1 MVVRVHTVAFEG
13 IEARMVEVQCS
24 LAPGL
29 PAFSIVGLPGKSISE
44 AGERIRA
51 ALTAMGVALPSKRIT
66 INLTPADLPKSGS
79 HYDLPIAIALLAAIE
94 IIPIDSV
101 QGYVFI
107 GEMSLDGV
115 LNYVNGALPSALA
128 SASKDKDLMCPVD
141 CASEAAWVSSTRA
154 LGADSL
160 TAVVQHFTGQTL
172 LTEAKPALSDSIAV
186 VKDMQDVKGQ
196 ERAKRALEIA
206 AAGRHHTLLLGTP
219 GSGKS
224 MLAARLSGILP
235 PLTPMEALETSM
247 IHSVAGLLDGGGIQR
262 VRPFRAPHHTA
273 SMAAIVGG
281 GRNAAPGEISLAH
294 NGVLFM
300 DEFPEHNRN
309 VLDSL
314 RQPLEM
320 GEITV
325 ARANSH
331 IRYPC
336 RFMLIAAA
344 NPCKCGYLP
353 DPSRACS
360 RAPICGED
368 YLGKISGPLMDR
380 FDLQIE
386 VPPVAYSDLDLPS
399 NGESSEEI
407 ARRVLRAR
415 EIQAHRFAEA
425 EGPLQNADAEGD
437 LLEHISQLDT
447 DSKSFLLKVSE
458 RFGLSA
464 RGYHRVLRVARTIA
478 DLSESEIV
486 QQHHVAE
493 ALSYRIP
500 LKAHA

>member
-1 MVVRVHTVAFEG
+1 MVTRVHTVAFEG
-13 IEARMVEVQCS
+13 IEARLVEVQCS

-29 PAFSIVGLPGKSISE
+29 PAFSIVGLPSKSVSE
-44 AGERIRA
+44 SGERIRA
-51 ALTAMGVALPSKRIT
+51 ALTSMGVALPSKRIT
-66 INLTPADLPKSGS
+66 INLTPADLPKSGP
-79 HYDLPIAIALLAAIE
+79 HYDLPIAIALLTAVDL
-94 IIPIDSV
+94 IPSEAT
-101 QGYVFI
+101 QAYVFI
-107 GEMSLDGV
+107 GEMSLDGQ
-115 LNYVNGALPSALA
+115 LNYVNGALPAALA
-128 SASKDKDLMCPVD
+128 AASIDKDLMCPVA

-154 LGADSL
+154 IGAANL

-172 LTEAKPALSDSIAV
+172 LEAAEPAQSETSPFIN
-186 VKDMQDVKGQ
+186 DMQDVKGQ

-224 MLAARLSGILP
+224 MLASRISGILP
-235 PLTPMEALETSM
+235 PLTPQEALETSM
-247 IHSVAGLLDGGGIQR
+247 IHSVAGELNGQGIQR
-262 VRPFRAPHHTA
+262 NRPYRAPHHTA

-281 GRNAAPGEISLAH
+281 GRNSAPGEISMAH

-314 RQPLEM
+314 RQPLET
-320 GEITV
+320 GEVSI
-325 ARANSH
+325 ARASAR

-344 NPCKCGYLP
+344 NPCKCGYLS

-368 YLGKISGPLMDR
+368 YLGRISGPLMDR

-386 VPPVAYSDLDLPS
+386 VPPVAFTDLELPR
-399 NGESSEEI
+399 NGENSHQI
-407 ARRVLRAR
+407 AQRVLRAR
-415 EIQAHRFAEA
+415 EIQDHRYA
-425 EGPLQNADAEGD
+425 GIDQMSQNADAQGD
-437 LLEHISQLDT
+437 TLEQVARLDPESKALLLR
-447 DSKSFLLKVSE
+447 VSE

-478 DLSESEIV
+478 DLNESECIEKR
-486 QQHHVAE
+486 HVAE
-493 ALSYRIP
+493 AVSYRIP
-500 LKAHA
+500 VKAKA